1 MQPRHEELRQ
11 FITDAVLV
19 AAVVISLSAI
29 LWIVLQLP

>member
-11 FITDAVLV
+11 FITDAASVT
-19 AAVVISLSAI
+19 AVVISLSAI